1 MGNLLCVVR
10 YKEELEGALEGLFT
24 REPQTMRR
32 TEKSGL
38 TDARGVGGVGASQ
51 EAEVA
56 SQRADAPSRCPQDPL
71 QSC

>member
-1 MGNLLCVVR
+1 MGL
-10 YKEELEGALEGLFT
+10 
-24 REPQTMRR
+24 

-38 TDARGVGGVGASQ
+38 TDARGVGGVAASQ

-56 SQRADAPSRCPQDPL
+56 SQRADAPSHCPQDPL